1 MPHVRREGT
10 KEERRAGRKRK
21 KKTREGTKEAPE
33 TGRTERKQE
42 ERAMKQAERQKAAQ
56 EKAKK
61 KGTGNSRKCKEGE
74 YSGTSSA
81 GTNPKKTKAAKSDI
95 GLQGREVSS
104 NECAAC
110 FGLYEEDV
118 DPDSGDI
125 TREWIQCTDEDCGV
139 WMHTECLDKCDDDF
153 VCCICGAIFC

>member
-1 MPHVRREGT
+1 M
-10 KEERRAGRKRK
+10 
-21 KKTREGTKEAPE
+21 
-33 TGRTERKQE
+33 
-42 ERAMKQAERQKAAQ
+42 
-56 EKAKK
+56 
-61 KGTGNSRKCKEGE
+61 
-74 YSGTSSA
+74 
-81 GTNPKKTKAAKSDI
+81 NPKKTKAAKSDI

-110 FGLYEEDV
+110 FGLYEEDI

>member
-1 MPHVRREGT
+1 
-10 KEERRAGRKRK
+10 
-21 KKTREGTKEAPE
+21 
-33 TGRTERKQE
+33 
-42 ERAMKQAERQKAAQ
+42 MKQAERQKAAQ

-61 KGTGNSRKCKEGE
+61 KGTSNSRKCKEGE
-74 YSGTSSA
+74 YSGTSSS
-81 GTNPKKTKAAKSDI
+81 GMNPKKAAKSDI
-95 GLQGREVSS
+95 GLRGREVSS

-110 FGLYEEDV
+110 FGLHEEDV

-153 VCCICGAIFC
+153 VCYICGAIFCYNCVLYNMVFMLFWIIELVVNVFKT